1 MIRVKLSDAI
11 QVDVNTNDPAEA
23 TREANAYFQQNFP
36 REFSEWRNSQVGM
49 LGTLGRG
56 VVSGMDEAES
66 RLFSVAEG
74 LGQSLNL
81 PSLQEFARQGRQQ
94 AQARS
99 AQVLPEELRPP
110 SFEQAQSAGD
120 YARFGLGA
128 IGQAIP
134 SAAAPIVGGVIGGA
148 IGGVPG
154 AIAGAALG
162 AYPDL
167 AGSNI
172 QRQLE
177 EEAKRRGVPVS
188 EVTQIPSPGAAF
200 ATAVPQALAEGV
212 VDALTLR
219 MARILG
225 RPVNEVAESLL
236 SRIAKGIGVGARNE
250 IPAEVFQTALERAQA
265 GLNVF
270 DDDAIREYK
279 EVAAGAAVVG
289 GVAGG
294 AARGLGGRAQA
305 PAATPQEAAVR
316 PEAAPETYSFAP
328 PAQPVV
334 EPTTEAQPTP
344 EAASAPEAAA
354 PEAAPT
360 PTPEAVT
367 PTPAPAVQ
375 PEVAQ
380 APVTEA
386 AAPAPEAPPQTTQEA
401 TPATNETAEPTV
413 TANRHIG
420 NVITEMTADGF
431 TTAKGSTYQINEQ
444 GQTIRTKLSP
454 GRGQGTTY
462 EPHNALYVT
471 PQDSLDLLTD
481 MQGGGKYRFVV
492 NTPDGPQVLGPDEV
506 IGDRQAAIAVFNPNG
521 SFNRYINAEKTPAV
535 GLAPIELRYD
545 TTQPEAAAPEPTAEQ
560 PAPSGDFNQFA
571 KDNFERKRNEL
582 MANAPPGY
590 NPHPAFVQQA
600 LRAEWE
606 AANPPAQTPVN
617 QTATSQ
623 QAGATVTPT
632 PPSQQPPAQATGRV
646 IQNPMVGQGSNQ
658 PTTASRSAK
667 GAAKDQIG
675 WLGKIVS
682 PITML
687 PFLRP
692 ALRPAAESMRAAMI
706 YENLSLNEGMR
717 SLDPFH
723 ALRDRESKR
732 RVTLAWRDASR
743 SHSMGN
749 PQPPNTTG
757 FTQEEKAA
765 LDSLIKGG
773 QRALD
778 YEIESRVI
786 DYYDSSLP
794 KNSGNAANIDA
805 MWQQYSGRR
814 LWQIPLNVLQS
825 VSPEGFAQI
834 QKLNAIRNP
843 YYMPQI
849 ADGSHFI
856 AVYKRNPN
864 GTHSGKPIAMQAY
877 YPLTELQKRRN
888 FEDPE
893 ARIIADF
900 QTQFPDPTQFYIMPN
915 GVEFTANEEARKVRG
930 SADAVSEYLSDLQN
944 LPAIKNSTAAMQRL
958 NSMVDQLRKASMDR
972 LMRPNQ
978 NILQAVND
986 RNVDTYIDNVLPRY
1000 YAAAAKIQARN
1011 FTSEGWTEAT
1021 RDLSRNDKAFLN
1033 DNRDYATTPTEA
1045 YGGLRSL
1052 TYVWL
1057 MGGAPD
1063 SAFLNGFQLLT
1074 STAPIMSRD
1083 GGMAGLNYLKQGMNL
1098 VLKHGTKT
1106 FKPGTTFIDNFEKE
1120 FTDPVERAYVRRAF
1134 NEGIFD
1140 SIYTIESRGAFN
1152 AADASRYGIKNA
1164 QKVTDAAN
1172 KSVQFLGSL
1181 QQSVEQQAR
1190 AATFVGAMRLARAK
1204 PQVIQRANQ
1213 LDGRN
1218 LDVNAQDAAYQYATN
1233 MVQNTHYVTNRYD
1246 RPYFMRFTP
1255 MAEVATQ
1262 FMGYPIKTAELYFR
1276 QAISVFS
1283 DVARKDKDVAR
1294 AGILGFLNMTAAT
1307 IAVAGIWGLPFAD
1320 FLKELSERLIKI
1332 GWGTTENFDS
1342 DLRRILRE
1350 YLGDQGAEAIVRGIP
1365 HAFGGVALSRRLSVD
1380 PVPFGDLASFNALTL
1395 FGPTASFPE
1404 QFWRGIQAAQRG
1416 DYFDAAVAI
1425 SPRALGNVL
1434 KGYDMAFGSGE
1445 IRSTRGN
1452 LLISAEDVKA
1462 AEQRQQVPIPFALR
1476 VAFGF
1481 QPSQL
1486 ANQREFLVRQEEIE
1500 RQNQDK
1506 IRSTTAE
1513 LARYLVQAERLR
1525 QQGRASDAQKAYND
1539 FEKEMQKIA
1548 LENDKFIANG
1558 RLDRVLNITRQS
1570 VFDKVRS
1577 ELYGATSQV
1586 ESARAGSRLTRPR
1599 IQEEREIYYWRDR
1612 PSFAEGG
1619 EVRGEERFPVRQPYE
1634 SELEFFE
1641 KNPNVT
1647 GMAAEDG
1654 KVILNP
1660 YSDLSEQEREA
1671 VVLNERARLAIRE
1684 GLVPPPNFVL
1694 TPEQMAV
1701 FSRINNGRPY
1711 GNPQVIKET
1720 LAARILSG
1728 DPSAQKPTRA
1738 QLEYV
1743 EELRRAL
1750 SAP

>member
-11 QVDVNTNDPAEA
+11 QVDVNTDDPAVA

-36 REFSEWRNSQVGM
+36 REFSSWRNSQVGL

-81 PSLQEFARQGRQQ
+81 PSLQEFAREGRQQ

-99 AQVLPEELRPP
+99 AQVLPEALRPP
-110 SFEQAQSAGD
+110 SFEQAQSVGD

-134 SAAAPIVGGVIGGA
+134 SAVAPIAGGVIGGA
-148 IGGVPG
+148 LGGVPG

-162 AYPDL
+162 SYPEL
-167 AGSNI
+167 AGGNI

-177 EEAKRRGVPVS
+177 EEAKRRGVPAS
-188 EVTQIPSPGAAF
+188 QVTQIPSPGAAF

-212 VDALTLR
+212 VDTLTLR

-270 DDDAIREYK
+270 DDDALREYK

-294 AARGLGGRAQA
+294 AARGIGGRTQA
-305 PAATPQEAAVR
+305 LAATPQEAATR
-316 PEAAPETYSFAP
+316 PEATPETYSFTPPTQPTVEPAP
-328 PAQPVV
+328 T
-334 EPTTEAQPTP
+334 PTTEA
-344 EAASAPEAAA
+344 APA
-354 PEAAPT
+354 
-360 PTPEAVT
+360 

-380 APVTEA
+380 APATEA
-386 AAPAPEAPPQTTQEA
+386 AAPTPEAPPQTAQEA
-401 TPATNETAEPTV
+401 TPATAETAEPTV
-413 TANRHIG
+413 TTTRHIG
-420 NVITEMTADGF
+420 NVITEMTAEGF
-431 TTAKGSTYQINEQ
+431 TTAKGSAYQINEQ

-462 EPHNALYVT
+462 EPHNVLYVA
-471 PQDSLDLLTD
+471 PQDSLNLLED

-492 NTPDGPQVLGPDEV
+492 NTPEGPQVLGPDEV
-506 IGDRQAAIAVFNPNG
+506 IGDRQAVIAVFNPDD
-521 SFNRYINAEKTPAV
+521 SFNRYISAEKTPAV
-535 GLAPIELRYD
+535 GLAPVELRYD
-545 TTQPEAAAPEPTAEQ
+545 IAQPEAAAPEPTAEQ
-560 PAPSGDFNQFA
+560 PAPEPEPAPQITPEQEQELWRGYSLNAGPEARNPIVQGAREIATSLQRPLSQPEFNNFA
-571 KDNFERKRNEL
+571 QQ
-582 MANAPPGY
+582 Y
-590 NPHPAFVQQA
+590 QQA
-600 LRAEWE
+600 TT
-606 AANPPAQTPVN
+606 PQAQQAVIQN
-617 QTATSQ
+617 FKAGSQ
-623 QAGATVTPT
+623 QAGATVTQT
-632 PPSQQPPAQATGRV
+632 PPSQQPPAQAAGRV

-658 PTTASRSAK
+658 PGTASRSAK

-692 ALRPAAESMRAAMI
+692 ALRPAAESMRSAMI

-717 SLDPFH
+717 SLDTFH

-743 SHSMGN
+743 SHSVGN

-794 KNSGNAANIDA
+794 KNSSNAANIDA
-805 MWQQYSGRR
+805 MWQQYPGRR
-814 LWQIPLNVLQS
+814 LWQIPLDVLQN

-877 YPLTELQKRRN
+877 YPLTEIQKLRN

-893 ARIIADF
+893 ARIIADLEA
-900 QTQFPDPTQFYIMPN
+900 QFPDRNLFYIMPN

-944 LPAIKNSTAAMQRL
+944 LPAIKNSNAAMQRL

-972 LMRPNQ
+972 LLRPNQ
-978 NILQAVND
+978 DILQAVND

-1011 FTSEGWTEAT
+1011 FTSEGWNEST
-1021 RDLSRNDKAFLN
+1021 RNLSRNDKAFLN

-1052 TYVWL
+1052 TFVWL

-1083 GGMAGLNYLKQGMNL
+1083 GGMAGLKYLNQGANL

-1120 FTDPVERAYVRRAF
+1120 FSDPVERAYVRRAF

-1152 AADASRYGIKNA
+1152 ATDAARYGIKDA
-1164 QKVTDAAN
+1164 QKVTEAAN
-1172 KSVQFLGSL
+1172 KTVQFLGSL

-1190 AATFVGAMRLARAK
+1190 AATFVGAMRLARAN
-1204 PQVIQRANQ
+1204 PRVIQRANQ

-1218 LDVNAQDAAYQYATN
+1218 LDLAAQDAAYQYATN

-1262 FMGYPIKTAELYFR
+1262 FMGYPVKTAELYFR

-1294 AGILGFLNMTAAT
+1294 AGIIGFLNMTAAT
-1307 IAVAGIWGLPFAD
+1307 VAVAGIWGLPFAD

-1332 GWGTTENFDS
+1332 GWGTTENFDA

-1350 YLGDQGAEAIVRGIP
+1350 YLGDQGAEALIRGIP
-1365 HAFGGVALSRRLSVD
+1365 HAYGGVALSKRLSVD

-1416 DYFDAAVAI
+1416 DYFDAAVAV

-1445 IRSTRGN
+1445 VRSTRGN
-1452 LLISAEDVKA
+1452 LLISADDVKT
-1462 AEQRQQVPIPFALR
+1462 AEQQQQVPIPFALR

-1506 IRSTTAE
+1506 LRSTTAE
-1513 LARYLVQAERLR
+1513 LARYLVDAERLR
-1525 QQGRASDAQKAYND
+1525 QQGKASEAQTPIRN

-1548 LENDKFIANG
+1548 LENDKHIANG
-1558 RLDRVLNITRQS
+1558 RLDLVLNVTRQS
-1570 VFDKVRS
+1570 IFDKVRS
-1577 ELYGATSQV
+1577 ELYGATSPV

-1599 IQEEREIYYWRDR
+1599 IQEEREIYYWR
-1612 PSFAEGG
+1612 
-1619 EVRGEERFPVRQPYE
+1619 ERQ
-1634 SELEFFE
+1634 
-1641 KNPNVT
+1641 
-1647 GMAAEDG
+1647 
-1654 KVILNP
+1654 
-1660 YSDLSEQEREA
+1660 
-1671 VVLNERARLAIRE
+1671 
-1684 GLVPPPNFVL
+1684 
-1694 TPEQMAV
+1694 
-1701 FSRINNGRPY
+1701 
-1711 GNPQVIKET
+1711 
-1720 LAARILSG
+1720 
-1728 DPSAQKPTRA
+1728 
-1738 QLEYV
+1738 
-1743 EELRRAL
+1743 
-1750 SAP
+1750 